1 MLNTMSNPIRGT
13 LNTILIPCLSFI
25 SSDIIVGGTI
35 RRTLCVTNQL
45 LLLMKNVGSHT
56 IYFNTFFQILNS
68 LLYSSKFIKNNLC
81 VNLTSITIDISSKL
95 CFLFKWSRDQI
106 LTYPWFLWELFCMN
120 VIIIRIISYECHNY
134 KNKHNCVNLT
144 F

>member
-1 MLNTMSNPIRGT
+1 MSNPIRGT

-81 VNLTSITIDISSKL
+81 VNLTSITIN
-95 CFLFKWSRDQI
+95 
-106 LTYPWFLWELFCMN
+106 E
-120 VIIIRIISYECHNY
+120 
-134 KNKHNCVNLT
+134 NCVFYSNDLGIKS
-144 F
+144 